1 MKRDKLKDILQNNY
15 NRGEWRNVLTFLS
28 GNKNLLKPRLEP
40 KEIVLTTQKAT
51 NIVKHLFELGTLETT
66 DGVTLPIFE
75 IELQDN
81 IKIEYNKVGVNQLI
95 KEYILKDAGKGAIAT
110 YHYADENKTE
120 WRFSFIS
127 KFGGSEFFDEVEDV
141 ETNPKKYTYIFGTPE
156 EHRTALER
164 LYNLEQSRFRLEDF
178 FEAFNVEP
186 VSNNFFK
193 EYKNFYLDFVS
204 HLSSNDQCREVFEAE
219 STEDVEKDIRNFVK
233 RLLGRIVFLYF
244 LQKKHWLGASDTS
257 YTDGDTNFLFNLFEA
272 DKEQFYTNWLSKL
285 FFKAL
290 NTPDRKNDGFDL
302 PEQYFINR
310 SLKESDFLKPNNNQ
324 LAIPFLN
331 GGLFEEHQEPKAHK
345 TLKFPGFLFEELFTF
360 FNGYNFTIYE
370 NSPEDHTV
378 AVDPEMLG
386 NIFENLLEDN
396 NDKGTFYTPKEIVHY
411 MTQESLIEYL
421 NTHLNNLN
429 KVQIENLIKNQVKDG
444 VSIED
449 LKSIEN
455 LIDKVKICDPAI
467 GSGAFPMGL
476 LQEIFSLKAFIHFAL
491 DRPQSDWYPADI
503 KQNIIQNSIYGVDLE
518 EDAVDIA
525 RLRFWLSL
533 VVDEEKP
540 KPLPNL
546 DYKIMQGNSVVES
559 YKGIDLSNVSRG
571 NNVKIAELDRDLFG
585 NIKDDQMNLTFDK
598 VGIAE
603 SIEEKTN
610 KYFTASVDYKPIL
623 KKEIND
629 LVIEFIEYN
638 IELRQNQIERFISQI
653 ETENKDASKRTKTQ
667 IKKYNEWLS
676 IRETLIENK
685 SELNEIQE
693 KDEKPFFLWH
703 LFFADAFKGGGFDI
717 IIGNPPYIKEYT
729 NKSAFDEFRNT
740 KYYQGKMDLWYG
752 FACKGLDWLKD
763 GGIECFIAQSNWITS
778 AGASILRNEIL
789 TRSEIKT
796 FIDFGDY
803 KVFQSAGIQ
812 TMIYLFQKTKEPSS
826 EYDVFYGALED
837 FKITKTQLEDF
848 LDNKRLKSTFFEKY
862 YQSFKPSKFL
872 NSYINFYKSSDHKI
886 ISSIDSKRNFV
897 LDRNEIAQGI
907 VAPQDKL
914 NKKALKKLGSS
925 FNLNEGVFQ
934 LNDKEKLSYDFTDD
948 ELELIKPFY
957 TTNELKRYYGS
968 SKNTEWIIYTK
979 SDINDKINQYP
990 NIKKHLDE
998 YKEII
1003 TSDNKPYGLHRARNE
1018 DFFIGEKIIS
1028 LRKCAIPTFTYTDF
1042 DCYVSQTFFVIKSEN
1057 INLKYLTTFLNSKVI
1072 AYWLKLEGKL
1082 QGNIYQIDKEPL
1094 MNIPL
1099 YKPESYNP
1107 FIELFDIVHFIYSQK
1122 ESIVENIDNSQLGL
1136 FFESVIDGCFYDV
1149 YFNEELSKSSLLITE
1164 NVLNELKVAGLSKEY
1179 EKDKL
1184 DDMISRIRV
1193 LYNNMK
1199 IGIVQQRM
1207 RMYTVKSPNTL
1218 KPIIES

>member
-1 MKRDKLKDILQNNY
+1 MNRNRLKKILQSNY
-15 NRGEWRNVLTFLS
+15 KRASWINTLQFLS
-28 GNKNLLKPRLEP
+28 GNKSLLTVSLEP
-40 KEIVLTTQKAT
+40 QQINLTTKKAKH
-51 NIVKHLFELGTLETT
+51 IVRNLYQLGTLKTT
-66 DGVTLPIFE
+66 DGIELPIFE

-95 KEYILKDAGKGAIAT
+95 KAYILKDAGKGAIAT
-110 YHYADENKTE
+110 YFYESERPKE

-127 KFGGSEFFDEVEDV
+127 KFGGSEFFDEVDDV

-164 LYNLEQSRFRLEDF
+164 LYNLEQSNFRLEDF

-193 EYKNFYLDFVS
+193 EYKNFYLDFVN
-204 HLSSNDQCREVFEAE
+204 HLSSNVECRKVFEIE
-219 STEDVEKDIRNFVK
+219 KTEDLAKDIRNFVK

-244 LQKKHWLGASDTS
+244 LQKKRWLGATNIN
-257 YTDGDTNFLFNLFEA
+257 YEDGDTNFLLHLFEA
-272 DKEQFYTNWLSKL
+272 DKENFYANWLSKL
-285 FFKAL
+285 FFSAL
-290 NTPDRKNDGFDL
+290 NTPDGPNDGFKL
-302 PEQYFINR
+302 LNG
-310 SLKESDFLKPNNNQ
+310 SNVC
-324 LAIPFLN
+324 IPFLN
-331 GGLFEEHQEPKAHK
+331 GGLFEEHQEPKTHR

-421 NTHLNNLN
+421 NTHLKNIDKEQIDNL
-429 KVQIENLIKNQVKDG
+429 VKNQVLGDI
-444 VSIED
+444 SRSD
-449 LKSIEN
+449 LKIVET
-455 LIDKVKICDPAI
+455 LIDEVKICDPAI

-476 LQEIFSLKAFIHFAL
+476 LQEIFSLKAFIHYEL
-491 DRPQSDWYPADI
+491 GYEPWSPAII
-503 KQNIIQNSIYGVDLE
+503 KKDIIQNSIYGVDLE
-518 EDAVDIA
+518 EGAVDIA

-533 VVDEEKP
+533 VVDEDKP

-585 NIKDDQMNLTFDK
+585 NIKDEQMNLTFDK
-598 VGIAE
+598 AGIAE

-610 KYFTASVDYKPIL
+610 KYFTASVDEKPIL

-629 LVIEFIEYN
+629 LVIDFIEYN

-653 ETENKDASKRTKTQ
+653 ETENKDESRRTKTQ
-667 IKKYNEWLS
+667 TKKYNEWVSL
-676 IRETLIENK
+676 RDDLIEHK
-685 SELNEIQE
+685 SELKEIQD

-703 LFFADAFKGGGFDI
+703 LFFADAFKDGGFDI

-752 FACKGLDWLKD
+752 FACKGLDWLKE
-763 GGIECFIAQSNWITS
+763 GGVECFIAQSNWVTS

-796 FIDFGDY
+796 FVDFGDY

-812 TMIYLFQKTKEPSS
+812 TMIYLLQKTENVPN
-826 EYDVFYGALED
+826 EYDVFYGALNN
-837 FKITKTQLEDF
+837 FKIDKNQLAEF
-848 LDNKRLKSTFFEKY
+848 LNNKKLKSNYFEKY
-862 YQSFKPSKFL
+862 TQSFNPEKFH
-872 NSYINFYKSSDHKI
+872 STYINFYTPLTKKI
-886 ISSIDSKRNFV
+886 LQSIESIGSIKLEEKN
-897 LDRNEIAQGI
+897 IAQGI
-907 VAPQDKL
+907 VPNPDIINKRNIKKIPKDKIV
-914 NKKALKKLGSS
+914 NYSIEVNDGVFIVDDEFYK
-925 FNLNEGVFQ
+925 NTPLNERKYLHKVYEPV
-934 LNDKEKLSYDFTDD
+934 D
-948 ELELIKPFY
+948 
-957 TTNELKRYYGS
+957 LKRYGKIESNNY
-968 SKNTEWIIYTK
+968 IIYITK
-979 SDINDKINQYP
+979 KNYQDDAPYIIS
-990 NIKKHLDE
+990 HLERYREVMDSRRE
-998 YKEII
+998 NLNGRL
-1003 TSDNKPYGLHRARNE
+1003 DFFHLHWPREE
-1018 DFFIGEKIIS
+1018 DFFNSGDKVLS
-1028 LRKCAIPTFTYTDF
+1028 VRKCEKPLFHYTSSEA
-1042 DCYVSQTFFVIKSEN
+1042 YVMMAVNIIKSDTVD
-1057 INLKYLTTFLNSKVI
+1057 LKYLTTFLNSKLV
-1072 AYWLKLEGKL
+1072 AFWLRYEGKM
-1082 QGNIYQIDKEPL
+1082 QGNIYQVDKEPL
-1094 MNIPL
+1094 VNIPIH
-1099 YKPESYNP
+1099 KPKSYSP
-1107 FIELFDIVHFIYSQK
+1107 FIELFDVVHFICSEK
-1122 ESIVENIDNSQLGL
+1122 EAIVDNIDNSQLAT
-1136 FFESVIDGCFYDV
+1136 FFESVIDGCFYDI
-1149 YFNEELSKSSLLITE
+1149 YFRDELSNSSLVITE
-1164 NVLNELKVAGLSKEY
+1164 NVLNVLKVAGLSQEY
-1179 EKDKL
+1179 EKEKL
-1184 DDMISRIRV
+1184 DDMASRIRV
-1193 LYNNMK
+1193 LYNSMK

>member
-1 MKRDKLKDILQNNY
+1 MNRDRLKKILQNNY
-15 NRGEWRNVLTFLS
+15 SRASWINTLQFLS
-28 GNKNLLKPRLEP
+28 GNKNLLTVSLEP
-40 KEIVLTTQKAT
+40 QQIILNTKKGQEIVRNLYQ
-51 NIVKHLFELGTLETT
+51 LGTLKTS
-66 DGVTLPIFE
+66 DGITLPIFE
-75 IELQDN
+75 IELQEN

-110 YHYADENKTE
+110 YFYESEKPKE

-164 LYNLEQSRFRLEDF
+164 LYNLEQSNFRLEDF

-193 EYKNFYLDFVS
+193 EYKNFYLDFVN

-219 STEDVEKDIRNFVK
+219 NTEDVEKDIRNFVK

-244 LQKKHWLGASDTS
+244 LQKKRWLGATNTN
-257 YTDGDTNFLFNLFEA
+257 YEDGDTNFLQHLFEA
-272 DKEQFYTNWLSKL
+272 DKENFYTNWLSKL
-285 FFKAL
+285 FFSAL
-290 NTPDRKNDGFDL
+290 NTPDRANDGFKL
-302 PEQYFINR
+302 QNG
-310 SLKESDFLKPNNNQ
+310 SNVC
-324 LAIPFLN
+324 IPFLN
-331 GGLFEEHQEPKAHK
+331 GGLFEEHQEPNTHR

-421 NTHLNNLN
+421 NTHLKNIEKEQIDNL
-429 KVQIENLIKNQVKDG
+429 VKNQVLGDISRG
-444 VSIED
+444 D
-449 LKSIEN
+449 LKIIET
-455 LIDKVKICDPAI
+455 LIDEVKICDPAI

-476 LQEIFSLKAFIHFAL
+476 LQEIFSLKAFIHYEL
-491 DRPQSDWYPADI
+491 GYEPWSPAII
-503 KQNIIQNSIYGVDLE
+503 KKDIIQNSIYGVDLE
-518 EDAVDIA
+518 EGAVDIA

-533 VVDEEKP
+533 VVDEDKP

-559 YKGIDLSNVSRG
+559 YKGIDLSNVSSG
-571 NNVKIAELDRDLFG
+571 NNIKIAELDRDLFG

-598 VGIAE
+598 AGIAE

-610 KYFTASVDYKPIL
+610 KYFTATVDEKPAL

-629 LVIEFIEYN
+629 LVIDFIEYN

-653 ETENKDASKRTKTQ
+653 ETENKDESKRTKTQ
-667 IKKYNEWLS
+667 IKKYNEWISL
-676 IRETLIENK
+676 REDLIEHK
-685 SELNEIQE
+685 SELKEIQA

-703 LFFADAFKGGGFDI
+703 LFFADAFRDGGFDI

-752 FACKGLDWLKD
+752 FACKGLDWLKE
-763 GGIECFIAQSNWITS
+763 GGVECFIAQSNWITS

-812 TMIYLFQKTKEPSS
+812 TMIYLLQKKENVPN
-826 EYDVFYGALED
+826 EYDVFYGALND
-837 FKITKTQLEDF
+837 FKIEKKQLAEF
-848 LDNKRLKSTFFEKY
+848 LDNKRNISTYFEKY
-862 YQSFKPSKFL
+862 EQNFKPSKFL
-872 NSYINFYKSSDHKI
+872 NSYINFYKASDHKI
-886 ISSIDSKRNFV
+886 ISSIDLKKNFE
-897 LDRNEIAQGI
+897 LNRNEIAQGI

-914 NKKALKKLGSS
+914 NKKAVNKLGSLFS
-925 FNLNEGVFQ
+925 LNDGVFQ
-934 LNDKEKLSYDFTDD
+934 INEEEKSSLNLDEN
-948 ELELIKPFY
+948 ELEIIKPFF
-957 TTNELKRYYGS
+957 TTNELKKYYGS
-968 SKNTEWIIYTK
+968 NKNSEWIIYTK
-979 SDINDKINQYP
+979 SDIKDKITQYP
-990 NIKKHLDE
+990 NIKRHLDNF
-998 YKEII
+998 KDII

-1028 LRKCAIPTFTYTDF
+1028 LRKCATPTFTYTDY
-1042 DCYVSQTFFVIKSEN
+1042 DCYVSQTFFVIKSNN

-1094 MNIPL
+1094 MNIPI
-1099 YKPESYNP
+1099 YKPNSYSP
-1107 FIELFDIVHFIYSQK
+1107 FIELFDIVHFIYSKK
-1122 ESIVENIDNSQLGL
+1122 EAIVDNIDNSQLAT
-1136 FFESVIDGCFYDV
+1136 FFESVIDGCFYDI
-1149 YFNEELSKSSLLITE
+1149 YFNDELRNSSLVITE
-1164 NVLNELKVAGLSKEY
+1164 NVLNELKVAGISKEY
-1179 EKDKL
+1179 EKEML
-1184 DDMISRIRV
+1184 DDMASRIRV

-1199 IGIVQQRM
+1199 IGVIQQRM

>member
-1 MKRDKLKDILQNNY
+1 MKRDKLKDILQSNY

-95 KEYILKDAGKGAIAT
+95 KEYILKDAGNGAIAT
-110 YHYADENKTE
+110 YHYANQDKTE

-219 STEDVEKDIRNFVK
+219 NTEDVEKDIRNFVK

-310 SLKESDFLKPNNNQ
+310 SLKESDYLKPNNNQ

-386 NIFENLLEDN
+386 SIFENLLEDN
-396 NDKGTFYTPKEIVHY
+396 KDKGAFYTPKEIVHF
-411 MTQESLIEYL
+411 MTQESLIEHL
-421 NTHLNNLN
+421 NTHLNHLS
-429 KVQIENLIKNQVKDG
+429 KEQLESLVKNQVLDN
-444 VSIED
+444 
-449 LKSIEN
+449 IEN
-455 LIDKVKICDPAI
+455 ADLIRIEKLIDNVKVCDPAI

-491 DRPQSDWYPADI
+491 DRPQSEWHPADI

-546 DYKIMQGNSVVES
+546 DYKIMQGNSLLES
-559 YKGIDLSNVSRG
+559 FEGIPL
-571 NNVKIAELDRDLFG
+571 NNTNLFNAPSDRNITLF
-585 NIKDDQMNLTFDK
+585 
-598 VGIAE
+598 
-603 SIEEKTN
+603 EEPE
-610 KYFTASVDYKPIL
+610 VDYGIGDDIKKLMDDYFNPKNYRKKQAIHKAIDKKVIDYIDKCLEGFENQKLIELAGAKQSLKRKTELKQKTQPIL
-623 KKEIND
+623 KEIEQIQDTLNSKGNARKK
-629 LVIEFIEYN
+629 LVEFE
-638 IELRQNQIERFISQI
+638 E
-653 ETENKDASKRTKTQ
+653 
-667 IKKYNEWLS
+667 
-676 IRETLIENK
+676 K
-685 SELNEIQE
+685 SAR
-693 KDEKPFFLWH
+693 PYFLWH
-703 LFFADAFKGGGFDI
+703 LFFKDVFEDGGFDI
-717 IIGNPPYIKEYT
+717 VIGNPPYIQLQKMGKEADKLQLENYLSFTRSGDIYSLFYEKGNKILTNKGVLCYITSNSWLKTKYGESLRDYFINNTNPLKIINFEDTQIFPSATVESNIIITQKSKFKDETEVLVLKNNYSKNISLGDFFKEHKIQVNGLNKDEWIILTKKEYFI
-729 NKSAFDEFRNT
+729 KSTIENQST
-740 KYYQGKMDLWYG
+740 KIEDL
-752 FACKGLDWLKD
+752 
-763 GGIECFIAQSNWITS
+763 ETS
-778 AGASILRNEIL
+778 IISG
-789 TRSEIKT
+789 IKT
-796 FIDFGDY
+796 GLNKAFLIDKKIYKELITKDNRNKEVVKPIIRGRDISKYKIDFGDCW
-803 KVFQSAGIQ
+803 V
-812 TMIYLFQKTKEPSS
+812 IYSHNGSRKENISPIDIVRDYPTLL
-826 EYDVFYGALED
+826 EYLNE
-837 FKITKTQLEDF
+837 
-848 LDNKRLKSTFFEKY
+848 
-862 YQSFKPSKFL
+862 FKPDIEKRPSKGVHWSNVPTGFL
-872 NSYINFYKSSDHKI
+872 NDFYKPKI
-886 ISSIDSKRNFV
+886 IWGELSDKAKFTYDIEQN
-897 LDRNEIAQGI
+897 I
-907 VAPQDKL
+907 VEAT
-914 NKKALKKLGSS
+914 
-925 FNLNEGVFQ
+925 VFM
-934 LNDKEKLSYDFTDD
+934 LTGEKL
-948 ELELIKPFY
+948 
-957 TTNELKRYYGS
+957 
-968 SKNTEWIIYTK
+968 
-979 SDINDKINQYP
+979 
-990 NIKKHLDE
+990 
-998 YKEII
+998 
-1003 TSDNKPYGLHRARNE
+1003 
-1018 DFFIGEKIIS
+1018 
-1028 LRKCAIPTFTYTDF
+1028 
-1042 DCYVSQTFFVIKSEN
+1042 
-1057 INLKYLTTFLNSKVI
+1057 KYILSILNSKLSEW
-1072 AYWLKLEGKL
+1072 YFSTYTTTSGMGTNRWKK
-1082 QGNIYQIDKEPL
+1082 
-1094 MNIPL
+1094 
-1099 YKPESYNP
+1099 YKINKFPICNT
-1107 FIELFDIVHFIYSQK
+1107 K
-1122 ESIVENIDNSQLGL
+1122 ESNEKLLDFLIDITLHSHLDSVPQLNETL
-1136 FFESVIDGCFYDV
+1136 KNDHIAHFFEEVIDGCVFELYFKEHMLEKGINIIASVQQEIDKV
-1149 YFNEELSKSSLLITE
+1149 FGNKYFNDLDEQTKNQKIWELYK
-1164 NVLNELKVAGLSKEY
+1164 NLKNSE
-1179 EKDKL
+1179 
-1184 DDMISRIRV
+1184 
-1193 LYNNMK
+1193 
-1199 IGIVQQRM
+1199 VQQRM
-1207 RMYTVKSPNTL
+1207 RLFVAKSPDIL
-1218 KPIIES
+1218 KPILQS

>member
-1 MKRDKLKDILQNNY
+1 MKRDKLKDILQSNY

-66 DGVTLPIFE
+66 DGITLPIFE

-110 YHYADENKTE
+110 YHYADEDKTE

-219 STEDVEKDIRNFVK
+219 NTEDVEKDIRNFVK

-244 LQKKHWLGASDTS
+244 LQKKHWLGA
-257 YTDGDTNFLFNLFEA
+257 TDVEFDKEGKPIKYEGGDTNFLFNLFEA

-310 SLKESDFLKPNNNQ
+310 NLKESDFLKPNNNQ

-421 NTHLNNLN
+421 NTHLNSLS
-429 KVQIENLIKNQVKDG
+429 KVQIENLIKNQVMDG
-444 VSIED
+444 VSNED
-449 LKSIEN
+449 LKFIEG

-546 DYKIMQGNSVVES
+546 DYKIMQGNSLLES
-559 YKGIDLSNVSRG
+559 FEGIPL
-571 NNVKIAELDRDLFG
+571 NNTNLFNAPTDRNISLFEEPEEDYGIGDDIKKLMDDYFNPKNYRKKQAIHKAIDKKVIDYIDKCLEGFENQKLIELAGAKQSLKR
-585 NIKDDQMNLTFDK
+585 
-598 VGIAE
+598 
-603 SIEEKTN
+603 KTEL
-610 KYFTASVDYKPIL
+610 KQKTQPIL
-623 KKEIND
+623 KEIEQIQDTLNSKGNARKK
-629 LVIEFIEYN
+629 LVEFE
-638 IELRQNQIERFISQI
+638 E
-653 ETENKDASKRTKTQ
+653 
-667 IKKYNEWLS
+667 
-676 IRETLIENK
+676 K
-685 SELNEIQE
+685 SAR
-693 KDEKPFFLWH
+693 PYFLWH
-703 LFFADAFKGGGFDI
+703 LFFKDVFEDGGFDI
-717 IIGNPPYIKEYT
+717 VIGNPPYVQLQKMGDEATKLQNENYKTFRRTGDIYTLFYEKGNTVLKNKGILSYITSNTWMRTKFGEGLREYFAEETNIISLLNFEDTQIFPSATVEVNILLSKKEKWDNILRATAIKGDYKKGTDISDYEKNNHIT
-729 NKSAFDEFRNT
+729 LTELPKDGWVILDLGSAKIKQRIENI
-740 KYYQGKMDLWYG
+740 GKP
-752 FACKGLDWLKD
+752 LKD
-763 GGIECFIAQSNWITS
+763 WDIQFYRGFLTGFNDAFFIDEKK
-778 AGASILRNEIL
+778 RNEIIAKEPKAEEIIKPL
-789 TRSEIKT
+789 LRGREIK
-796 FIDFGDY
+796 
-803 KVFQSAGIQ
+803 K
-812 TMIYLFQKTKEPSS
+812 
-826 EYDVFYGALED
+826 YG
-837 FKITKTQLEDF
+837 
-848 LDNKRLKSTFFEKY
+848 
-862 YQSFKPSKFL
+862 
-872 NSYINFYKSSDHKI
+872 
-886 ISSIDSKRNFV
+886 
-897 LDRNEIAQGI
+897 
-907 VAPQDKL
+907 
-914 NKKALKKLGSS
+914 
-925 FNLNEGVFQ
+925 
-934 LNDKEKLSYDFTDD
+934 YDFTNNYV
-948 ELELIKPFY
+948 IFSHNGY
-957 TTNELKRYYGS
+957 T
-968 SKNTEWIIYTK
+968 SKNEKISNINIDEYPIIK
-979 SDINDKINQYP
+979 E
-990 NIKKHLDE
+990 HLDHYWE
-998 YKEII
+998 QIQKRTDKGITPYNLRNCAYVEEFNKEKIVWLAISDKPAFALDNYKMHVTAPAYIM
-1003 TSDNKPYGLHRARNE
+1003 TSDCNR
-1018 DFFIGEKIIS
+1018 
-1028 LRKCAIPTFTYTDF
+1028 
-1042 DCYVSQTFFVIKSEN
+1042 
-1057 INLKYLTTFLNSKVI
+1057 YLLALLNSKTMEWYLDKVSSSTGQGTNQWSKLFVEQLPIPQIKDERSELITKLVNIINYTKDKLTSPISETVRNVHI
-1072 AYWLKLEGKL
+1072 A
-1082 QGNIYQIDKEPL
+1082 
-1094 MNIPL
+1094 
-1099 YKPESYNP
+1099 
-1107 FIELFDIVHFIYSQK
+1107 H
-1122 ESIVENIDNSQLGL
+1122 
-1136 FFESVIDGCFYDV
+1136 FFEEVIDGCVFELYFKEHMLEKGINIIALVQQEIVKIFGNKD
-1149 YFNEELSKSSLLITE
+1149 FNELEEQTKNQKILEFYKS
-1164 NVLNELKVAGLSKEY
+1164 LKNSE
-1179 EKDKL
+1179 
-1184 DDMISRIRV
+1184 
-1193 LYNNMK
+1193 
-1199 IGIVQQRM
+1199 VQQRM
-1207 RMYTVKSPNTL
+1207 RLFVAKSPDIL
-1218 KPIIES
+1218 KPILQS

>member
-1 MKRDKLKDILQNNY
+1 MKRDKLKDILQSNY

-110 YHYADENKTE
+110 YHYADEDKTE

-204 HLSSNDQCREVFEAE
+204 HLSSNEQCKEVFEAE
-219 STEDVEKDIRNFVK
+219 NTEDVEKDIRNFVK

-285 FFKAL
+285 FFNAL
-290 NTPDRKNDGFDL
+290 NTPDRKNDAFSL
-302 PEQYFINR
+302 PNG
-310 SLKESDFLKPNNNQ
+310 STVCV
-324 LAIPFLN
+324 PFLN

-360 FNGYNFTIYE
+360 FNGYNFTIHE

-421 NTHLNNLN
+421 NTHLNSLS
-429 KVQIENLIKNQVKDG
+429 KVQIENLIKNQVMDG
-444 VSIED
+444 VSKED
-449 LKSIEN
+449 LKPIEV

-491 DRPQSDWYPADI
+491 DRPQSDWHPADI

-546 DYKIMQGNSVVES
+546 DYKIMQGNSLLES
-559 YKGIDLSNVSRG
+559 FEGIPL
-571 NNVKIAELDRDLFG
+571 NNTNLFNAPSDRNITLF
-585 NIKDDQMNLTFDK
+585 
-598 VGIAE
+598 
-603 SIEEKTN
+603 EEPE
-610 KYFTASVDYKPIL
+610 VDYGIGDDIKKLMDDYFNPKNYRKKQAIHKAIDKKVIDYIDKCLEGFENQKLIELAGAKQSLKRKTELKQKTQPIL
-623 KKEIND
+623 KEIEQIQNTLNRKGNARKK
-629 LVIEFIEYN
+629 LVEFE
-638 IELRQNQIERFISQI
+638 E
-653 ETENKDASKRTKTQ
+653 
-667 IKKYNEWLS
+667 
-676 IRETLIENK
+676 K
-685 SELNEIQE
+685 SAR
-693 KDEKPFFLWH
+693 PYFLWH
-703 LFFADAFKGGGFDI
+703 LFFKDVFEDGGFDI
-717 IIGNPPYIKEYT
+717 VIGNPPYVQLQKMGDEATKLQNESYKTFRRTGDIYTLFYEKGNTVLKNKGILSYITSNTWMRTKFGEGLREYFAEETNIISLLNFEDTQIFPSATVEVNILLSKKEKWDNILRATAIKGDYKKGTDISDYEKNNHIT
-729 NKSAFDEFRNT
+729 LTELPKDGWVILDLGSAKIKQRIENI
-740 KYYQGKMDLWYG
+740 GKP
-752 FACKGLDWLKD
+752 LKD
-763 GGIECFIAQSNWITS
+763 WDIQFYRGFLTGFNDAFFIDEKK
-778 AGASILRNEIL
+778 RNEIIAKEPKAEEIIKPL
-789 TRSEIKT
+789 LRGREIK
-796 FIDFGDY
+796 
-803 KVFQSAGIQ
+803 K
-812 TMIYLFQKTKEPSS
+812 
-826 EYDVFYGALED
+826 YG
-837 FKITKTQLEDF
+837 
-848 LDNKRLKSTFFEKY
+848 
-862 YQSFKPSKFL
+862 
-872 NSYINFYKSSDHKI
+872 
-886 ISSIDSKRNFV
+886 
-897 LDRNEIAQGI
+897 
-907 VAPQDKL
+907 
-914 NKKALKKLGSS
+914 
-925 FNLNEGVFQ
+925 
-934 LNDKEKLSYDFTDD
+934 YDFTNNYVIFSHNGYTSYSKKVPHINID
-948 ELELIKPFY
+948 EYPIVKEHL
-957 TTNELKRYYGS
+957 
-968 SKNTEWIIYTK
+968 
-979 SDINDKINQYP
+979 NQYWEQIQKRTDKGITP
-990 NIKKHLDE
+990 YNLRNCAYVEEFNKEKIVWLAISDKPAFALDNNKMHVTAPA
-998 YKEII
+998 YIM
-1003 TSDNKPYGLHRARNE
+1003 TSDCNR
-1018 DFFIGEKIIS
+1018 
-1028 LRKCAIPTFTYTDF
+1028 
-1042 DCYVSQTFFVIKSEN
+1042 
-1057 INLKYLTTFLNSKVI
+1057 YLLALLNSKTMEWYLDKVSSSTGQGTNQWSKLFVEQLPIPQVKDERSELITKLVNIINYTKDKLTLPISETVKNVHI
-1072 AYWLKLEGKL
+1072 A
-1082 QGNIYQIDKEPL
+1082 
-1094 MNIPL
+1094 
-1099 YKPESYNP
+1099 
-1107 FIELFDIVHFIYSQK
+1107 H
-1122 ESIVENIDNSQLGL
+1122 
-1136 FFESVIDGCFYDV
+1136 FFEEVIDGCVFEL
-1149 YFNEELSKSSLLITE
+1149 YFKEHMLEKGINIIALVQQEIDKVFGNKDFNDLDEQTKNQKIWELYK
-1164 NVLNELKVAGLSKEY
+1164 NLKNSE
-1179 EKDKL
+1179 
-1184 DDMISRIRV
+1184 
-1193 LYNNMK
+1193 
-1199 IGIVQQRM
+1199 VQQRM
-1207 RMYTVKSPNTL
+1207 RLFVAKSPDIL
-1218 KPIIES
+1218 KPILQS